1 MEGSWRWKV
10 RVKRGLSFAHQG
22 HKNMLGDELVEGKV
36 DVRERGGD
44 YCWTAVLQHMAGLGL
59 Q

>member
-10 RVKRGLSFAHQG
+10 RVKTGLSFAHQG

-36 DVRERGGD
+36 DVKEGGD
-44 YCWTAVLQHMAGLGL
+44 YC
-59 Q
+59 